1 MIDLSNRVDGWTH
14 AKLKAFIISALR
26 SAFRRYPPKQQC
38 IKDAYTQTKINPA
51 TGRLAKHYLCAICKV
66 EFPFAW
72 MQADHI
78 EAIVPPTG
86 FSTFDDWIDRG
97 FVSKYD
103 FQCVCKPCHKIK
115 TREERQKLKKT

>member
-1 MIDLSNRVDGWTH
+1 MIDLSNRVEGWTH

-51 TGRLAKHYLCAICKV
+51 TGKLAKHYKCAICEE
-66 EFPFAW
+66 EFPFSNV
-72 MQADHI
+72 QADHTLS
-78 EAIVPPTG
+78 IVTSIG
-86 FSTFDDWIDRG
+86 FTTFDDWIDRG

-115 TREERQKLKKT
+115 SKEERRK